1 MQAAVLPGRD
11 IRRQHASRDP
21 AKRPGIASRR
31 VDLWSR
37 NSQLMYTPS
46 TSGRRYRRGDASMNS
61 RATLTAM
68 VLGALMSGLCHPAC
82 AQSAVGGPKKPN
94 ALGAVKQTSPVVPV
108 NKGGSVIV
116 SAPRVAPVN
125 KGNSVVVSS

>member
-1 MQAAVLPGRD
+1 
-11 IRRQHASRDP
+11 
-21 AKRPGIASRR
+21 
-31 VDLWSR
+31 
-37 NSQLMYTPS
+37 
-46 TSGRRYRRGDASMNS
+46 
-61 RATLTAM
+61 M

-125 KGNSVVVSS
+125 KGNSVVVSSPPVAPKGGSVAVSAPSNASNAKCMTGPCAQKKGHP